1 MKDICIIIPTYNERE
16 NIKRALLASYEH
28 VPDARVLVVDDNSP
42 DGTAHIV
49 RTEQK
54 NLPRLSLLLREQ
66 NRGLGRA
73 YCDGFK
79 NVLDSDDVDVV
90 VTMDAD
96 LSHDVAEV
104 PRMLQLLERGYDV
117 VIGSRYISGGKTENW
132 DWRRRLLSRSAN
144 LYARTI
150 LGIPI
155 HDLTAG
161 FYCFRKEL
169 LRAINV
175 NSIRSDGYAFQI
187 ELKCRFF
194 ELGARIAEHPIV
206 FHERR
211 EGKSKL
217 DRRVVWEAL
226 WTPWRLRFGSMC
238 YTSHVK

>member
-1 MKDICIIIPTYNERE
+1 MRNTCIIIPTYNERE
-16 NIKRALLASYEH
+16 NIKHALLASYEH
-28 VPDARVLVVDDNSP
+28 VPDAHVLVVDDNSP
-42 DGTAHIV
+42 DGTAHVV
-49 RTEQK
+49 RTMQK

-66 NRGLGRA
+66 NGGLGRA

-79 NVLDSDDVDVV
+79 NVLDNDDVDVV

-104 PRMLQLLERGYDV
+104 PHMLQLLERGYDV
-117 VIGSRYISGGKTENW
+117 VIGSRYVSGGQTENW

-169 LRAINV
+169 LRAIDV
-175 NSIRSDGYAFQI
+175 NSIQSDGYAFQI

-194 ELGARIAEHPIV
+194 RLGARMAEHPIV

-217 DRRVVWEAL
+217 DQRVVWEAL
-226 WTPWRLRFGSMC
+226 WIPWRLRFGSL
-238 YTSHVK
+238 

>member
-1 MKDICIIIPTYNERE
+1 MRKTCIIIPTYNERE
-16 NIKRALLASYEH
+16 NIAPALLASYKH
-28 VPDARVLVVDDNSP
+28 APDAHVLVVDDNSP
-42 DGTAHIV
+42 DGTADVV
-49 RTEQK
+49 RAEQK
-54 NLPRLSLLLREQ
+54 RFPRLSLVVREQ
-66 NRGLGRA
+66 DRGLGRA

-79 NVLDSDDVDVV
+79 NVVDNHAIDVV

-104 PRMLQLLERGYDV
+104 PHMLRLLERGYDV
-117 VIGSRYISGGKTENW
+117 VIGSRYVPGGRTENW
-132 DWRRRLLSRSAN
+132 DWRRKLLSRSAN
-144 LYARTI
+144 IYARTI

-161 FYCFRKEL
+161 FHCFRKEL
-169 LRAINV
+169 LRAIDI
-175 NSIRSDGYAFQI
+175 NSMQSDGYAFQI

-194 ELGARIAEHPIV
+194 RLGARMAEHPIV

-226 WTPWRLRFGSMC
+226 WIPWRLRLGSL
-238 YTSHVK
+238 

>member
-1 MKDICIIIPTYNERE
+1 MRNTCIIIPTYNERE
-16 NIKRALLASYEH
+16 NIKHALLASYEH
-28 VPDARVLVVDDNSP
+28 VPDTHVLVVDDNSP
-42 DGTAHIV
+42 DGTAHVV
-49 RTEQK
+49 RTMQK

-79 NVLDSDDVDVV
+79 NVLDNDDVDVV

-104 PRMLQLLERGYDV
+104 PHMLQLLERGYDV
-117 VIGSRYISGGKTENW
+117 VIGSRYISGGQTENW

-238 YTSHVK
+238 YTSRVK

>member
-1 MKDICIIIPTYNERE
+1 MRNTCIIIPTYNERE
-16 NIKRALLASYEH
+16 NIKHALLASYEH
-28 VPDARVLVVDDNSP
+28 VPDAHVLVVDDNSP

-79 NVLDSDDVDVV
+79 NVLDNDDVDVV

-104 PRMLQLLERGYDV
+104 PHMLQLLERGYDV
-117 VIGSRYISGGKTENW
+117 VIGSRYVSGGQTENW

-169 LRAINV
+169 LRAIDV

-194 ELGARIAEHPIV
+194 ELGARIAEHPII

-217 DRRVVWEAL
+217 DQRVVWEAL
-226 WTPWRLRFGSMC
+226 WTPWRLRFGSL
-238 YTSHVK
+238 